1 MTKEEFVNKVKEINP
16 DLEVISD
23 FLFIINNLEAWKD
36 VNIQN

>member
-23 FLFIINNLEAWKD
+23 FLLSLII
-36 VNIQN
+36 